1 MIVPVMAIS
10 KLVLTQQIYSWRD
23 NGAHAHYREPVPL
36 NDPKKHSHH
45 VDIRNINNNN
55 NNNNS
60 DNNTTTNNN
69 NKNNNNDDDDL
80 TYFIDNNANY

>member
-1 MIVPVMAIS
+1 MILLSIFTAQHSVVTYLIEKPSTILYINV
-10 KLVLTQQIYSWRD
+10 Y
-23 NGAHAHYREPVPL
+23 L

-60 DNNTTTNNN
+60 NN
-69 NKNNNNDDDDL
+69 NNNNDNDNDNDNDR

>member
-1 MIVPVMAIS
+1 MILLSILTAQHSVLAYLTGKPSAI
-10 KLVLTQQIYSWRD
+10 LYVYV
-23 NGAHAHYREPVPL
+23 YL
-36 NDPKKHSHH
+36 NDPKKHSRH

-60 DNNTTTNNN
+60 NNNNNNNN
-69 NKNNNNDDDDL
+69 NKNNNNDDDDR

>member
-1 MIVPVMAIS
+1 MILLSILTAQHSVLAYLIEKPSAI
-10 KLVLTQQIYSWRD
+10 IYV
-23 NGAHAHYREPVPL
+23 YVYL

-60 DNNTTTNNN
+60 NNN
-69 NKNNNNDDDDL
+69 NTNNNNNNDDDDDR

>member
-1 MIVPVMAIS
+1 MILLSIFTAQHSVVTYLIEKPSTILYINVY
-10 KLVLTQQIYSWRD
+10 LD
-23 NGAHAHYREPVPL
+23 
-36 NDPKKHSHH
+36 DPKKHSHH

-60 DNNTTTNNN
+60 NN
-69 NKNNNNDDDDL
+69 NNNNDNDNDNDNDR